1 MLVLF
6 FYVICKKLSPIYYI
20 CFHRLNVLIL
30 IILYFINDRIYI
42 GMKGLNRTIR
52 ILDILISVFYIIGAI
67 IYLEFIELNFCNLNF
82 YTRRNIK
89 ERANIEYNIGDI
101 SIDSEYSS

>member
-1 MLVLF
+1 MPYEFNGTFKTTTV
-6 FYVICKKLSPIYYI
+6 V
-20 CFHRLNVLIL
+20 NEGN
-30 IILYFINDRIYI
+30 INDRIYI
-42 GMKGLNRTIR
+42 GMKGLNRTLR

-89 ERANIEYNIGDI
+89 ERANIEYNIGEI
-101 SIDSEYSS
+101 SSIDSEYSS